1 MATYC
6 RNAYAELPTVHV
18 DGSRQKPRG
27 IVMSPETAID
37 IGRDAILLML
47 LASAPIL
54 ITGLV
59 VGLITGIFQAVTQ
72 INEQSLSFIPKL
84 VAVVL
89 VMSML
94 LPWILNKLVHYSTNL
109 ISEIPGGL

>member
-1 MATYC
+1 
-6 RNAYAELPTVHV
+6 
-18 DGSRQKPRG
+18 
-27 IVMSPETAID
+27 MSPEAAID

-47 LASAPIL
+47 LASAPIV

-89 VMSML
+89 VVSLL
-94 LPWILNKLVHYSTNL
+94 LPWLVHKLVQYSTDL
-109 ISEIPGGL
+109 ISGIPGGL

>member
-1 MATYC
+1 MNC
-6 RNAYAELPTVHV
+6 KQPKLH
-18 DGSRQKPRG
+18 GL
-27 IVMSPETAID
+27 VMTPDTAID

-47 LASAPIL
+47 IASAPIL
-54 ITGLV
+54 VTGLV

-89 VMSML
+89 VVSML
-94 LPWILNKLVHYSTNL
+94 LPWILHKIVQYSTNL
-109 ISEIPGGL
+109 ISNIPGSL

>member
-1 MATYC
+1 MT
-6 RNAYAELPTVHV
+6 P
-18 DGSRQKPRG
+18 D
-27 IVMSPETAID
+27 TAID

-47 LASAPIL
+47 IASAPIL

-84 VAVVL
+84 VAVIL
-89 VMSML
+89 VVSML
-94 LPWILNKLVHYSTNL
+94 LPWILHKLVQYSTNL
-109 ISEIPGGL
+109 ISDIPANL

>member
-6 RNAYAELPTVHV
+6 RNAYAELPTLYVARN
-18 DGSRQKPRG
+18 RQKPRG
-27 IVMSPETAID
+27 IFMSPETAID
-37 IGRDAILLML
+37 LGRDAILLML

-94 LPWILNKLVHYSTNL
+94 LPWILNKLMHYSTNL

>member
-1 MATYC
+1 
-6 RNAYAELPTVHV
+6 
-18 DGSRQKPRG
+18 
-27 IVMSPETAID
+27 MSPETAID

-54 ITGLV
+54 ITGLI

-72 INEQSLSFIPKL
+72 INEQSISFIPKL
-84 VAVVL
+84 IAVVL
-89 VMSML
+89 VVSLL
-94 LPWILNKLVHYSTNL
+94 LPWILNQLVDYSINL

>member
-1 MATYC
+1 
-6 RNAYAELPTVHV
+6 
-18 DGSRQKPRG
+18 
-27 IVMSPETAID
+27 MSPEAAID

-72 INEQSLSFIPKL
+72 INETVSVIYPKTGRCRAGCEPAPS
-84 VAVVL
+84 VAC
-89 VMSML
+89 
-94 LPWILNKLVHYSTNL
+94 T
-109 ISEIPGGL
+109 